1 MHFENENSRDLAGL
15 LVQVSVMASYGII
28 SISKKL
34 IHHCSS
40 RLSMCMCERVGG
52 CMCKWLSVCV
62 SGSILYVWVVGGC
75 ILYVCMG
82 GCMCGYVGDGG
93 VRA

>member
-1 MHFENENSRDLAGL
+1 MQ
-15 LVQVSVMASYGII
+15 VQVTVMASYGII
-28 SISKKL
+28 SISKEL
-34 IHHCSS
+34 IHNFSS
-40 RLSMCMCERVGG
+40 RLSMFMCEWVGG

-62 SGSILYVWVVGGC
+62 SGCILYVWVVGGC